1 MAGTLTLD
9 TLKTSSGVF
18 ATQNAI
24 GGIAKAW
31 ANFYGMSGVSIR
43 ESFNVSSIT
52 RNSSG
57 NYTINFTTAM
67 SNQNYN
73 FFGSVEG
80 QTDPGATFIYAGG
93 GGTGTPPT
101 LKTTT
106 QCRIA
111 TTGGSDAHD
120 VCAMFIGS

>member
-24 GGIAKAW
+24 GGISKAW
-31 ANFYGMSGVSIR
+31 VNFYGMSGTSIR
-43 ESFNVSSIT
+43 ASFNVSSVT

-67 SNQNYN
+67 SDGNYV
-73 FFGSVEG
+73 FTGSYEG
-80 QTDPGATFIYAGG
+80 QSDPGAFFIYAGG

-101 LKTTT
+101 TKTTT
-106 QCRIA
+106 QCRVA
-111 TTGGSDAHD
+111 TTNGSDAHD
-120 VCAMFIGS
+120 INALFIGS